1 MGGVEKKITSV
12 GVIGLG
18 FMGSAISSHIVAA
31 GFRLTGFDIARER
44 VEMLVAKGGEAASS
58 SREVAEKV
66 DVVLTSLPSLIAF
79 EDVIW
84 GKQGILSSR
93 RDGLIV
99 MECSTL
105 AVEDKQ
111 RAHDAMLTSGMIL
124 LDCPI
129 SGGIRAAEKDFVVY
143 CSGKQEMYERCLP
156 LIDSFARAN
165 YYLGEFGNGMKMKIL
180 ANLLVAI
187 HNVSSAEMMVLGMK
201 AGLDPELIYKI
212 MNNSS
217 GRSRMLEVRGPRM
230 VRDDYEN
237 PSMKVKIF
245 QKDLKIIESFASSIN
260 CPTPLFASC
269 MQVYLG
275 AMALGL
281 EDKDTASVCAVL
293 EEWAQLKRN
302 QRPVD
307 RTGKRHNKGDNTEGG
322 SQ

>member
-1 MGGVEKKITSV
+1 MRRVKKKITSV
-12 GVIGLG
+12 GMIGLG
-18 FMGSAISSHIVAA
+18 FMGSAISASIVKG
-31 GFRLTGFDIARER
+31 GFHLIGFDIARER
-44 VEMLVAKGGEAASS
+44 MDILVANGGEAASS

-79 EDVIW
+79 EDVIC
-84 GKQGILSSR
+84 GEQGILSSK

-105 AVEDKQ
+105 SVEDK
-111 RAHDAMLTSGMIL
+111 RKAYDDMHKSGMIL

-129 SGGIRAAEKDFVVY
+129 SGGIRAAEKDLVVY
-143 CSGKQEMYERCLP
+143 GSGKQEVYERCLP
-156 LIDSFARAN
+156 VIDSFARAN

-187 HNVSSAEMMVLGMK
+187 HNVSSAEAMVLGMK

-230 VRDDYEN
+230 VKNDYEN
-237 PSMKVKIF
+237 PSMKVKVF
-245 QKDLKIIESFASSIN
+245 QKDLKIIESFASSLN

-269 MQVYLG
+269 NQVYLG
-275 AMALGL
+275 ALAMGL
-281 EDKDTASVCAVL
+281 ENKDTASVCAVL
-293 EEWAQLKRN
+293 EEWARLKR
-302 QRPVD
+302 
-307 RTGKRHNKGDNTEGG
+307 K
-322 SQ
+322 